1 MTDIRFKAPTPEL
14 TLSCLGTKAA
24 GRCYTITTYEVRS
37 TKKLQHA
44 VFAGLREAGLL
55 GYGQG
60 FSVSSPR
67 EEQELLVPVSID
79 EATGKVLAEGYET
92 VLNPYSR
99 QPYKEAHRTIYVY
112 TVKSECD
119 SGD

>member
-1 MTDIRFKAPTPEL
+1 MTTIILRAPTPEL
-14 TLSCLGTKAA
+14 TVNCLGTKQA
-24 GRCYTITTYEVRS
+24 GRCYTITRYEVRS

-44 VFAGLREAGLL
+44 VFAGLRDAGML

-79 EATGKVLAEGYET
+79 EATGKVLAEGYEK

-99 QPYKEAHRTIYVY
+99 QPYKETYRTVYIY
-112 TVKSECD
+112 TVTSDCD
-119 SGD
+119 SSD